1 MFHKKVFNVLLVVT
15 TAMILLLSACQ
26 ARRSRSQTKEI
37 TPIGQATES
46 TASTGSNLQPMETP
60 VPTQDLAVQQPSNA
74 WKDYRDP
81 RYGYGLAL
89 PCFWQV
95 NPTPTDGYSGVMT
108 AHSWSDDFFNANS
121 VRGNWI
127 NNVWPAGAI
136 SLQVWGEEQV
146 DPVLSTPETIT
157 NYYSTSETD
166 KIVSLE
172 DSSFG
177 GNNATVV
184 TLASILHP
192 EEISK
197 VIAFRLAQDK
207 ILFFAFNPQTSLD
220 LKDAQGILN
229 SLVFSSE
236 EVIVIP
242 AFDPSTPPG
251 GSSILCG

>member
-26 ARRSRSQTKEI
+26 ARPSRSQTTEI

-46 TASTGSNLQPMETP
+46 TGSNLQPMETS
-60 VPTQDLAVQQPSNA
+60 VPTQDPAIQQPSKA

-95 NPTPTDGYSGVMT
+95 NPTPTDGYSGAMT

-127 NNVWPAGAI
+127 NDIWPAGAI

-146 DPVLSTPETIT
+146 DPVLSTPEAIT

-172 DSSFG
+172 DSLFG
-177 GNNATVV
+177 DNNASVV

-192 EEISK
+192 EETSK
-197 VIAFRLAQDK
+197 VIAFRLAPEK

-220 LKDAQGILN
+220 LKDAQAILS

-236 EVIVIP
+236 VAIVIP

-251 GSSILCG
+251 SSSISCG

>member
-1 MFHKKVFNVLLVVT
+1 MFHNKVFNVLLAST
-15 TAMILLLSACQ
+15 TAMFLLLSACQ
-26 ARRSRSQTKEI
+26 AHPSRSQVTKI
-37 TPIGQATES
+37 APIGQATEP
-46 TASTGSNLQPMETP
+46 TDSNLQPTETP
-60 VPTQDLAVQQPSNA
+60 VPTQSPTIQQSSKA

-81 RYGYGLAL
+81 RYSYGLAL
-89 PCFWQV
+89 PCFWQI

-127 NNVWPAGAI
+127 NDIWPSGAI
-136 SLQVWGEEQV
+136 SLQVWGDEQV
-146 DPVLSTPETIT
+146 DPVLSTPEAIT

-192 EEISK
+192 EETSK
-197 VIAFRLAQDK
+197 VITFRLAPTK

-229 SLVFSSE
+229 SLVLSSGE
-236 EVIVIP
+236 AIVIP
-242 AFDPSTPPG
+242 TFDPSTPPG
-251 GSSILCG
+251 GSSIMCG

>member
-1 MFHKKVFNVLLVVT
+1 MFHKKILPVVA
-15 TAMILLLSACQ
+15 TALILLLSACQ
-26 ARRSRSQTKEI
+26 VQPIRSQATNI
-37 TPIGQATES
+37 APTGQAIEL
-46 TASTGSNLQPMETP
+46 TGSNLQPAETL
-60 VPTQDLAVQQPSNA
+60 VPAVQQSSKA

-108 AHSWSDDFFNANS
+108 AHSWSEDFFNANS

-127 NNVWPAGAI
+127 NDIWPAGAI

-146 DPVLSTPETIT
+146 DPVLSTSEAIT
-157 NYYSTSETD
+157 NYYNTSETD
-166 KIVSLE
+166 TIVSL
-172 DSSFG
+172 DDVSFG
-177 GNNATVV
+177 GNNATLV

-197 VIAFRLAQDK
+197 VITFRLAPDK

-220 LKDAQGILN
+220 LKDTQGILN

-236 EVIVIP
+236 EVIAVP
-242 AFDPSTPPG
+242 TFDPSNPPG
-251 GSSILCG
+251 SSSIACGQ